1 MLRLFTLAVLVLL
14 PLQSAASANMQI
26 SAADFLI
33 GEWSAPDT
41 GTGPNKGGT
50 STIHPDLDATILF
63 RHDHVALRQGGTL
76 DLMMPIF
83 VSADKLR
90 AEYYDTE
97 GHVIHYVSAEIV
109 PHSRIVFVSDSPA
122 AKPAFRL
129 TYERMSAD
137 ELAVPFAIAP
147 PGRPRE
153 FKTYR
158 SGRLTR
164 TGPGD

>member
-1 MLRLFTLAVLVLL
+1 MRLIAIVVVLL
-14 PLQSAASANMQI
+14 LQVQPAASAPLQI

-33 GEWSAPDT
+33 GEWNAPDT

-83 VSADKLR
+83 VSAEKLR

-109 PHSRIVFVSDSPA
+109 PHSRIVFLSDSPA

-129 TYERMSAD
+129 TYERLSAD
-137 ELAVPFAIAP
+137 ELAVTFAIAP
-147 PGRPRE
+147 PGKPRD
-153 FKTYR
+153 FKIYR

-164 TGPGD
+164 AEPSD